1 MKLEVEAYGRDNI
14 FDQDSSLPVLLQSI
28 VCDAEQ
34 AVWDYPQSSFTKSR
48 EDVIVKE
55 ITSDYAIE
63 PVILSG
69 PQPHQIEED
78 GKDCAALQST
88 RFTGDPRLLWCSSL
102 RYGSFPPAGHVI
114 SPDGSVKG
122 EIKTRISIPGH
133 LIDSGRLTRET
144 IAELFEKNTQRIEE
158 HIDHANNRVKSHNEN
173 LPEHVRAA
181 VKLRLD
187 RLEKADSL

>member
-1 MKLEVEAYGRDNI
+1 MKLEVEADGIDNI
-14 FDQDSSLPVLLQSI
+14 FDQDSSLPDLLLDI

-34 AVWDYPQSSFTKSR
+34 AAWDYPQSEFTKNR

-55 ITSDYAIE
+55 ITSDYTIE
-63 PVILSG
+63 PVILRD

-78 GKDCAALQST
+78 GKDFVALQST

-102 RYGSFPPAGHVI
+102 RYVSVPPAGHVI
-114 SPDGSVKG
+114 PPDGSVKG
-122 EIKTRISIPGH
+122 EIRTLVSIPGH
-133 LIDSGRLTRET
+133 LIDNGRLTRET
-144 IAELFEKNTQRIEE
+144 IAKLFEKNAQRIED

-173 LPEHVRAA
+173 LPDRVRAS